1 MDLFYHTKKN
11 DSL

>member
-1 MDLFYHTKKN
+1 MNLFYHTKKN